1 MQGCFGTGAADAVH
15 HILLPI
21 HNDQL
26 LGQHGSFVDT
36 AGCHQHQQRLLL
48 HNHAEV
54 ATGAIAPVPL
64 MQHLHRFD
72 QVRPDGVESLHVCN
86 PLVFYTGDR
95 RLASVTLPASL
106 RWTGESL
113 ELLDQRRLPHAVEFL
128 PLRHW
133 REVAEAIA
141 TMAVRGA
148 PAIGVAAAWGV
159 VLAARAGED
168 LDLAISVLR
177 SSRPTAVNLAWAL
190 DRMRACEAASDPVDA
205 EALAT
210 LAAAI
215 QAEDRALTQQLV
227 DHGVGLLPPGCRV
240 LHHCHTGAI
249 ATAGVG
255 TALGVISAAHARGI
269 LRHAWLDETR
279 PRLQGA
285 ALSAWELG
293 CLGVP
298 CTVIVD
304 GASGLLMRRGEV
316 DAVLVGCDRVAAN
329 GDVANKV
336 GTYNLALVAR
346 AHGIPF
352 YVCAPGSSI
361 DCTTADGDAI
371 TIEERPQEE
380 ITQFQGQPLAAPGA
394 IAWNPAF
401 DITPAHLISALI
413 TESGV
418 IRPPYRDALLELS
431 QQRQL

>member
-1 MQGCFGTGAADAVH
+1 M
-15 HILLPI
+15 LP
-21 HNDQL
+21 
-26 LGQHGSFVDT
+26 
-36 AGCHQHQQRLLL
+36 
-48 HNHAEV
+48 
-54 ATGAIAPVPL
+54 P
-64 MQHLHRFD
+64 
-72 QVRPDGVESLHVCN
+72 
-86 PLVFYTGDR
+86 
-95 RLASVTLPASL
+95 SL
-106 RWTGESL
+106 RWTGEQL
-113 ELLDQRRLPHAVEFL
+113 DLLDQRRLPHDIAIL

-133 REVAEAIA
+133 RDVAEAIA

-159 VLAARAGED
+159 VLAARAGDD
-168 LDLAISVLR
+168 LEEAVAVLR
-177 SSRPTAVNLAWAL
+177 ASRPTAVNLGWAL
-190 DRMRACEAASDPVDA
+190 DRMLESQAAQPPVDPA
-205 EALAT
+205 ALQQLASEIEAD
-210 LAAAI
+210 
-215 QAEDRALTQQLV
+215 DRRLTQRLV
-227 DHGVGLLPPGCRV
+227 NHGVGLLPSDCRV

-255 TALGVISAAHARGI
+255 TALGVITAAHERGL
-269 LRHAWLDETR
+269 LRHTWLDETR

-361 DCTTADGDAI
+361 DLTTVDGDAI
-371 TIEERPQEE
+371 TIEERDPQEV
-380 ITQFQGQPLAAPGA
+380 TTFGGQRLAAPGA
-394 IAWNPAF
+394 SAWNPAF
-401 DITPAHLISALI
+401 DITPAHLITALV
-413 TESGV
+413 TEFGV
-418 IRPPYRDALLELS
+418 LRPPFRDHLKGLPLG
-431 QQRQL
+431 RQP

>member
-1 MQGCFGTGAADAVH
+1 M
-15 HILLPI
+15 
-21 HNDQL
+21 
-26 LGQHGSFVDT
+26 
-36 AGCHQHQQRLLL
+36 
-48 HNHAEV
+48 
-54 ATGAIAPVPL
+54 
-64 MQHLHRFD
+64 
-72 QVRPDGVESLHVCN
+72 
-86 PLVFYTGDR
+86 
-95 RLASVTLPASL
+95 TLPASL

-190 DRMRACEAASDPVDA
+190 DRMRACEAASGPVDA
-205 EALAT
+205 EALAN

-215 QAEDRALTQQLV
+215 QAEDRDLTQQLV
-227 DHGVGLLPPGCRV
+227 DHGVGLLPHGCRV

-269 LRHAWLDETR
+269 LRHAWLNETR

-394 IAWNPAF
+394 VAWNPAF
-401 DITPAHLISALI
+401 DITPAHLISAVI

>member
-1 MQGCFGTGAADAVH
+1 M
-15 HILLPI
+15 LP
-21 HNDQL
+21 
-26 LGQHGSFVDT
+26 
-36 AGCHQHQQRLLL
+36 
-48 HNHAEV
+48 
-54 ATGAIAPVPL
+54 P
-64 MQHLHRFD
+64 
-72 QVRPDGVESLHVCN
+72 
-86 PLVFYTGDR
+86 
-95 RLASVTLPASL
+95 SL
-106 RWTGESL
+106 RWTGEQL
-113 ELLDQRRLPHAVEFL
+113 DLLDQRRLPHDIAIL

-159 VLAARAGED
+159 VLAARAGDD
-168 LDLAISVLR
+168 LEEAVAVLR
-177 SSRPTAVNLAWAL
+177 ASRPTAVNLGWAL
-190 DRMRACEAASDPVDA
+190 DRMLESQAAQPPVDPA
-205 EALAT
+205 ALQQLASEIEAD
-210 LAAAI
+210 
-215 QAEDRALTQQLV
+215 DRRLTQRLV
-227 DHGVGLLPPGCRV
+227 NHGVGLLPSDCRV

-255 TALGVISAAHARGI
+255 TALGVITAAHERGL

-361 DCTTADGDAI
+361 DLTTVDGDAI
-371 TIEERPQEE
+371 TIEERDPQEV
-380 ITQFQGQPLAAPGA
+380 TTLGGQRLAAPGA
-394 IAWNPAF
+394 SAWNPAF
-401 DITPAHLISALI
+401 DITPAHLITALV
-413 TESGV
+413 TEFGV
-418 IRPPYRDALLELS
+418 LRPPFRDHLKGLPLG
-431 QQRQL
+431 RQP

>member
-1 MQGCFGTGAADAVH
+1 M
-15 HILLPI
+15 LP
-21 HNDQL
+21 
-26 LGQHGSFVDT
+26 
-36 AGCHQHQQRLLL
+36 
-48 HNHAEV
+48 
-54 ATGAIAPVPL
+54 P
-64 MQHLHRFD
+64 
-72 QVRPDGVESLHVCN
+72 
-86 PLVFYTGDR
+86 
-95 RLASVTLPASL
+95 SL
-106 RWTGESL
+106 RWTGEQL
-113 ELLDQRRLPHAVEFL
+113 DLLDQRRLPHDIAIL

-133 REVAEAIA
+133 RDVAEAIA

-159 VLAARAGED
+159 VLAARAGDD
-168 LDLAISVLR
+168 LEEAVAVLR
-177 SSRPTAVNLAWAL
+177 ASRPTAVNLGWAL
-190 DRMRACEAASDPVDA
+190 DRMLESQAAQPPVDPA
-205 EALAT
+205 ALQQLASEIEAD
-210 LAAAI
+210 
-215 QAEDRALTQQLV
+215 DRRLTQRLV
-227 DHGVGLLPPGCRV
+227 DHGVDLLPSDCRV

-255 TALGVISAAHARGI
+255 TALGVITAAHERGL

-361 DCTTADGDAI
+361 DLTTVDGDAI
-371 TIEERPQEE
+371 TIEERDPQEV
-380 ITQFQGQPLAAPGA
+380 TTLRGQRLAAPGA
-394 IAWNPAF
+394 SAWNPAF
-401 DITPAHLISALI
+401 DITPAHLITALV
-413 TESGV
+413 TEFGV
-418 IRPPYRDALLELS
+418 LRPPFRDHLKGLPLG
-431 QQRQL
+431 RQP

>member
-1 MQGCFGTGAADAVH
+1 M
-15 HILLPI
+15 LP
-21 HNDQL
+21 
-26 LGQHGSFVDT
+26 
-36 AGCHQHQQRLLL
+36 
-48 HNHAEV
+48 
-54 ATGAIAPVPL
+54 P
-64 MQHLHRFD
+64 
-72 QVRPDGVESLHVCN
+72 
-86 PLVFYTGDR
+86 
-95 RLASVTLPASL
+95 SL
-106 RWTGESL
+106 RWTGEQL
-113 ELLDQRRLPHAVEFL
+113 DLLDQRRLPHDIAIL

-133 REVAEAIA
+133 RDVAEAIA

-159 VLAARAGED
+159 VLAARAGDD
-168 LDLAISVLR
+168 LEEAVAVLR
-177 SSRPTAVNLAWAL
+177 ASRPTAVNLGWAL
-190 DRMRACEAASDPVDA
+190 DRMLESQAAQPPVDPA
-205 EALAT
+205 ALEQLASEIEAD
-210 LAAAI
+210 
-215 QAEDRALTQQLV
+215 DRRLTQRLV
-227 DHGVGLLPPGCRV
+227 DHGVGLLPSDCRV

-255 TALGVISAAHARGI
+255 TALGVITAAHERGL

-361 DCTTADGDAI
+361 DLTTVDGDAI
-371 TIEERPQEE
+371 TIEERDPQEV
-380 ITQFQGQPLAAPGA
+380 TTLGGQRLAAPGA
-394 IAWNPAF
+394 SAWNPAF
-401 DITPAHLISALI
+401 DITPAHLITAFV
-413 TESGV
+413 TEFGV
-418 IRPPYRDALLELS
+418 LRPPFRDHLKGLPLG
-431 QQRQL
+431 RQP

>member
-1 MQGCFGTGAADAVH
+1 M
-15 HILLPI
+15 LP
-21 HNDQL
+21 
-26 LGQHGSFVDT
+26 
-36 AGCHQHQQRLLL
+36 
-48 HNHAEV
+48 
-54 ATGAIAPVPL
+54 P
-64 MQHLHRFD
+64 
-72 QVRPDGVESLHVCN
+72 
-86 PLVFYTGDR
+86 
-95 RLASVTLPASL
+95 SL
-106 RWTGESL
+106 RWTGEQL
-113 ELLDQRRLPHAVEFL
+113 DLLDQRRLPHDIAIL

-133 REVAEAIA
+133 RDVAEAIA

-159 VLAARAGED
+159 VLAARAGDD
-168 LDLAISVLR
+168 LEEAVAVLR
-177 SSRPTAVNLAWAL
+177 ASRPTAVNLGWAL
-190 DRMRACEAASDPVDA
+190 DRMLESQAAQPPVDPA
-205 EALAT
+205 ALQQLASEIEAD
-210 LAAAI
+210 
-215 QAEDRALTQQLV
+215 DRRLTQRLV
-227 DHGVGLLPPGCRV
+227 DHGVGLLPSDCRV

-255 TALGVISAAHARGI
+255 TALGVITAAHERGL
-269 LRHAWLDETR
+269 LRHTWLDETR

-361 DCTTADGDAI
+361 DLTTVDGDAI
-371 TIEERPQEE
+371 TIEERDPQEV
-380 ITQFQGQPLAAPGA
+380 TTLGGQRLAAPGA
-394 IAWNPAF
+394 SAWNPAF
-401 DITPAHLISALI
+401 DITPAHLITALV
-413 TESGV
+413 TEFGV
-418 IRPPYRDALLELS
+418 LRPPFRDHLKGLPLG
-431 QQRQL
+431 RQP

>member
-1 MQGCFGTGAADAVH
+1 M
-15 HILLPI
+15 LP
-21 HNDQL
+21 
-26 LGQHGSFVDT
+26 S
-36 AGCHQHQQRLLL
+36 
-48 HNHAEV
+48 
-54 ATGAIAPVPL
+54 
-64 MQHLHRFD
+64 
-72 QVRPDGVESLHVCN
+72 
-86 PLVFYTGDR
+86 
-95 RLASVTLPASL
+95 SL
-106 RWTGESL
+106 RWTGEQL
-113 ELLDQRRLPHAVEFL
+113 DLLDQHRLPHDIAIL

-133 REVAEAIA
+133 RDVAEAIA

-159 VLAARAGED
+159 VLAARAGDD
-168 LDLAISVLR
+168 LEEAVAVLR
-177 SSRPTAVNLAWAL
+177 ASRPTAVNLGWAL
-190 DRMRACEAASDPVDA
+190 DRMLESEAAQPPVDSA
-205 EALAT
+205 ALQQLASEIEAD
-210 LAAAI
+210 
-215 QAEDRALTQQLV
+215 DRRLTQRLV
-227 DHGVGLLPPGCRV
+227 DHGVGLLPSDCRV

-255 TALGVISAAHARGI
+255 TALGVITAAHERGL

-361 DCTTADGDAI
+361 DLTTVDGDAI
-371 TIEERPQEE
+371 TIEERDPQEV
-380 ITQFQGQPLAAPGA
+380 TTLRGQRLAAPGA
-394 IAWNPAF
+394 SAWNPAF
-401 DITPAHLISALI
+401 DITPAHLITALV
-413 TESGV
+413 TEFGV
-418 IRPPYRDALLELS
+418 LRPPFRDHLKVLPLG
-431 QQRQL
+431 RQP